1 MKAGILI
8 GAIAVAMGSLSVQA
22 QSMTGGQSGGS
33 TASTGAGYYSG
44 QTVNTPTSNVNSMT
58 VTAVG
63 SGMLGIVPG
72 DSTRQSELTSSGSPR
87 GVDKATRKE
96 NRMRRKQSA
105 NRSEGAKSQPPR

>member
-1 MKAGILI
+1 MI
-8 GAIAVAMGSLSVQA
+8 GAIAVSMGSLSVQA

-72 DSTRQSELTSSGSPR
+72 DSAQSELTTSGSPR
-87 GVDKATRKE
+87 GVKKATRRE
-96 NRMRRKQSA
+96 DRARRKQSA
-105 NRSEGAKSQPPR
+105 NRSKRAENQPPR